1 MQLLPGGTVKS
12 MKKFYSKEVIDQVSQ
27 ISAIQYLMDHET
39 YNLKRTGRSYITKK
53 HDSLYLSN
61 GFWRWSSRGIG
72 GKTALSYLQKVDE
85 LSFIDAMDR
94 LCYLYRIDSEKKDP
108 DAAGR
113 FAEEQKKRKAEIE
126 AMVEKAPSEFALPP
140 PAENN
145 KRVYAYLRKRGIS
158 GSVISYCLKHKLIYQ
173 EEEHG
178 NVVFVG
184 YDNDGQARYAGLRST
199 GYKQFK
205 GDATGSRKDYSFRI
219 TNDTAGEAH
228 LFEAAIDLLS
238 YATLM
243 EMHNLDFRSVNL
255 CALAGVA
262 VPGAGGTSEIPP
274 AIRTLLDGRKI
285 DTIYFHLDND
295 EVGIASAKALA
306 TALKERGYKTFIQPV
321 PKERG
326 KDVNDMLKSILAE
339 KGQEYDKGKKM

>member
-1 MQLLPGGTVKS
+1 MGR
-12 MKKFYSKEVIDQVSQ
+12 FYSRTVIDQVNQ
-27 ISAIQYLMDHET
+27 ISAIQYLMDHEP

-61 GFWRWSSRGIG
+61 GYWRWSSRGIG

-85 LSFIDAMDR
+85 LSFPEAMER
-94 LCYLYRIDSEKKDP
+94 LVYLYRIDPTQKDP
-108 DAAGR
+108 AAAEK
-113 FAEEQKKRKAEIE
+113 FAEEQKKRRAEIE
-126 AMVEKAPSEFALPP
+126 AMVSRAPAEFHLPE

-145 KRVYAYLRKRGIS
+145 KRAYAYLRSRGIS
-158 GSVISYCLKHKLIYQ
+158 GSVISYCLKKKLIYQ
-173 EEEHG
+173 EKEYG

-205 GDATGSRKDYSFRI
+205 GDAPGSRKDFSFRLV
-219 TNDTAGEAH
+219 NDEAGEAH

-243 EMHNLDFRSVNL
+243 EMHGLDFRKVNL

-262 VPGAGGTSEIPP
+262 VPGAGGKQEIPP
-274 AIRTLLDGRKI
+274 SLRTLLDGRDI
-285 DTIYFHLDND
+285 REIYLHLDND
-295 EVGIASAKALA
+295 DVGIASAKALA
-306 TALKERGYKTFIQPV
+306 QALKERGYKVTIQVV

-326 KDVNDMLKSILAE
+326 KDVNDMLQSILAE
-339 KGQEYDKGKKM
+339 KGPEYGKGKKF